1 MEKAVK
7 DIYGKGLNRN
17 LSELSAAWLEKMVLP
32 GLESAGEWHGM
43 DFFRISYYALF
54 NSMIG
59 HLMKVLDRHKD
70 CASFWYIYELK
81 KTEIDSMFSPQYGG
95 IKHIEDLADRLK
107 HVRDKTH
114 FHIDKKAVFD
124 PKQIWKDANLTDGE
138 VIMVMQH
145 LLKVLNKLH
154 TDHFDEDFPMPDY
167 NGDDAYKIVKLAE
180 KEGLL
185 AR

>member
-1 MEKAVK
+1 ME
-7 DIYGKGLNRN
+7 DRYGKAIARN
-17 LSELSAAWLEKMVLP
+17 LHEISAAWSEKMALS
-32 GLESAGEWHGM
+32 GLESAGEWHGV

-59 HLMKVLDRHKD
+59 HMMKVLDRHKD
-70 CASFWYIYELK
+70 CASFWYIYNRK
-81 KTEIDSMFSPQYGG
+81 KTEIDSMFSSQYGG

-114 FHIDKKAVFD
+114 FHIDKDAVFD
-124 PKQIWKDANLTDGE
+124 PKQIWKDAKLTDGDIIV
-138 VIMVMQH
+138 VIQH
-145 LLKVLNKLH
+145 LLKVLNPLY
-154 TDHFDEDFPMPDY
+154 TAHFGEDFPMPDY